1 MTKKKLKDIQCRAGD
16 WIEGPLTGSGHTL
29 RTQYAYS
36 DGVRVFGIGLGEQS
50 LQFNECELLCRA
62 TDEEHVDA
70 LERLALRSG
79 PSGEVLPERQQHGDV
94 ATILLE
100 EKDKPA
106 VEVSSSCG
114 LLNKLHTSGVI
125 GDAEVAAAQMWARD
139 YETGIMGAKDPEA
152 SSKGGKPDPEYVLL
166 ARMHG
171 TERCRYIREHLG
183 KRSEEFLYSF
193 LIDHMSI
200 SQVAGQRKR
209 DRRQISG
216 AIELL
221 LGQLADVYAEM
232 PGKLWF
238 NIDPKKGDN

>member
-1 MTKKKLKDIQCRAGD
+1 MTKKEPKDIQFRAGD
-16 WIEGPLTGSGHTL
+16 WIIYREGKIDGF
-29 RTQYAYS
+29 RFQYAYDDS
-36 DGVRVFGIGLGEQS
+36 IRVFGIGLGEKS
-50 LQFNECELLCRA
+50 FPLRECKLFHHVS
-62 TDEEHVDA
+62 DDEHVDA
-70 LERLALRSG
+70 LEKLTLHSG

-94 ATILLE
+94 ATIWLE
-100 EKDKPA
+100 EKGKPA

-139 YETGIMGAKDPEA
+139 YETGILGGNDPEA
-152 SSKGGKPDPEYVLL
+152 SSKGGSPDPEYALL
-166 ARMHG
+166 SRIAAAD
-171 TERCRYIREHLG
+171 RCRYVVKCLG
-183 KRSEEFLYSF
+183 KRSEDFLYSF

-221 LGQLADVYAEM
+221 LGQLADVYADL
-232 PGKLWF
+232 PGKMWF
-238 NIDPKKGDN
+238 NKADQKNR

>member
-1 MTKKKLKDIQCRAGD
+1 MTKKEPKDIQFRAGD
-16 WIEGPLTGSGHTL
+16 WIIYREGKIDAF
-29 RTQYAYS
+29 RFQYAYD
-36 DGVRVFGIGLGEQS
+36 DGIRAFGIGLGEKS
-50 LQFNECELLCRA
+50 FPLRECKLFHHVS
-62 TDEEHVDA
+62 DDEHVDA
-70 LERLALRSG
+70 LEKLTLHSG

-94 ATILLE
+94 ATIWLE
-100 EKDKPA
+100 EKGKPA

-238 NIDPKKGDN
+238 NIEPKKDDN